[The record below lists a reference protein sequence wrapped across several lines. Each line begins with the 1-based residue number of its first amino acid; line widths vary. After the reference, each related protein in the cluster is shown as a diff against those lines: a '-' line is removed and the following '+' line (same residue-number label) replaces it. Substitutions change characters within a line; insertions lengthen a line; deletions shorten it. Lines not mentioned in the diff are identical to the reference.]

1 MNFRVLEMNFRVRKT
16 NFRVRKSNFRVRK
29 VNFRVRKTNFTPGNK
44 LPALGNAKM
53 IEFYDSNC
61 TDLGIANKN

>member
-1 MNFRVLEMNFRVRKT
+1 MNFRVQKT
-16 NFRVRKSNFRVRK
+16 NFRLRK
-29 VNFRVRKTNFTPGNK
+29 VTFRVRKTNFTIGNE

-53 IEFYDSNC
+53 IEFYDSNG